1 MPAERLSVH
10 DWRRDAA
17 AALDAGTLGYLEGG
31 AGDERALA
39 ESMAAFARIRL
50 VPRMLAGVGEP
61 DLTTT
66 VIGTRISLPVIVA
79 PVGHQRLF
87 HRDGE
92 EAVVRAAA
100 AADTVMCV
108 STMANTSI
116 EDVRAAAPD
125 ATLWY
130 QLYPRRDA
138 GHRRELVERA
148 EATGCTAIVL
158 TADVQQLGRRER
170 DQRSGFRLAPTMP
183 MPNLHRDGEFP
194 GTLGDIASLLEPAM
208 SWDDLADLVS
218 WTRLPV
224 LVKGILHPADARRA
238 AAQGC
243 AGVIVS
249 NHGGRQLEGAVA
261 PIAALPRIVEA
272 AGDRLELYLDSGVR
286 RGVDVLAALAL
297 GARAVLVGRA
307 PMYGL
312 AAGGEAG
319 VVAVLDLLRAEL
331 ANALHLA
338 GVRSVRQVPRD
349 LIWH

>member
-17 AALDAGTLGYLEGG
+17 ATLEAGTLGYLEGG

-39 ESMAAFARIRL
+39 ESVAAFARIRL
-50 VPRMLAGVGEP
+50 QPRMLAGVGEP
-61 DLTTT
+61 DLATT
-66 VIGTRISLPVIVA
+66 VIGSRISLPVIVA

-92 EAVVRAAA
+92 EAVARAAA

-125 ATLWY
+125 ARLWY

-208 SWDDLADLVS
+208 SWDDLADLIS

-224 LVKGILHPADARRA
+224 LVKGIVRGDDAA
-238 AAQGC
+238 LAVAHGA
-243 AGVIVS
+243 AGVVVS
-249 NHGGRQLEGAVA
+249 NHGGRQLDTTVATADALREVVDAVGGAAEVF
-261 PIAALPRIVEA
+261 VD
-272 AGDRLELYLDSGVR
+272 GGVR
-286 RGVDVLAALAL
+286 RGTDVLKAIAL
-297 GARAVLVGRA
+297 GARAACVGR
-307 PMYGL
+307 PVLWGL
-312 AAGGEAG
+312 ATGGEAG
-319 VVAVLDLLRAEL
+319 VAQALGMLRAEL
-331 ANALHLA
+331 SLAMALA
-338 GVRSVRQVPRD
+338 GCGSVRELAPGLCV
-349 LIWH
+349 